1 MKTVL
6 PWGFLRAGGEDK
18 KWGQESSDSSPI
30 FPHLPGH
37 PDPERFTTPY
47 LSKEQTVPI
56 LRGKGED
63 LTVKIKVFFLTAN
76 TEMVE
81 DKMRHVDPEK
91 HWLVK
96 VVKHCKSQGQAGC
109 PQVGGWGL

>member
-1 MKTVL
+1 MI
-6 PWGFLRAGGEDK
+6 P
-18 KWGQESSDSSPI
+18 SPI

-56 LRGKGED
+56 LRGEGED

-81 DKMRHVDPEK
+81 DKMRHVDPGET
-91 HWLVK
+91 LA
-96 VVKHCKSQGQAGC
+96 CQGGEALQKPGAGRGV